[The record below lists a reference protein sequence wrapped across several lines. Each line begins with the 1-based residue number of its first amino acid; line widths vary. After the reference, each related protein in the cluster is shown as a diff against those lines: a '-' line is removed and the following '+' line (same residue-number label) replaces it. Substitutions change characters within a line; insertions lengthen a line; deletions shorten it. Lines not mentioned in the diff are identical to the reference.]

1 MESKNMRFSELLL
14 KRRSI
19 RKFIDKPI
27 AIDVLKEIINDS
39 ILAPSA
45 GNEQPWKYIIVNNK
59 VLLQRISDN
68 CKKNILT
75 RIQNNPND
83 YASKYSSML
92 KNESFNIFYNAQTL
106 IIILGESNVKNLE
119 LDCALAASYLMM
131 SATSK
136 GLGTCWINFAKEITD
151 PDILLEIGI
160 PDNHTIIAPI
170 IIGYPAIEP
179 SIPRREKAQILKII
193 T

>member
-1 MESKNMRFSELLL
+1 MMQFSELLL

-19 RKFIDKPI
+19 RKYIDKPV
-27 AIDVLKEIINDS
+27 AIDVLKDIINDS
-39 ILAPSA
+39 LLAPSA

-59 VLLQRISDN
+59 DLLQRISDE

-75 RIQNNPND
+75 RVQNNPND

-92 KNESFNIFYNAQTL
+92 KNESFNIFYDAQTL
-106 IIILGESNVKNLE
+106 IIILGESNVKNLQIN
-119 LDCALAASYLMM
+119 CTLAASYLMM

-136 GLGTCWINFAKEITD
+136 GLGTCWINFAKEISD

-160 PDNHTIIAPI
+160 PDNHTIVAPI

-179 SIPRREKAQILKII
+179 SIPEREKAQILKI
-193 T
+193 TT

>member
-1 MESKNMRFSELLL
+1 MEFSELLL
-14 KRRSI
+14 KRRSV
-19 RKFIDKPI
+19 RKYIDKPVTVG
-27 AIDVLKEIINDS
+27 VLKEVIS
-39 ILAPSA
+39 ESTLAPSA

-59 VLLQRISDN
+59 ALLQKISDE
-68 CKKNILT
+68 CKQNILA
-75 RIQNNPND
+75 RIKNNPND
-83 YASKYSSML
+83 YASKYATML
-92 KNESFNIFYNAQTL
+92 KNGSFNIFYDAQTL
-106 IIILGESNVKNLE
+106 ILVLGESNVKNLQ
-119 LDCALAASYLMM
+119 LDCTLAASYLMM

-151 PDILLEIGI
+151 PNLLSEIGI

-179 SIPRREKAQILKII
+179 SIPKRKETQILNII